1 VAEEV
6 DSGAAPPAEP
16 HPEKLLLIVEDDESF
31 ARTLKRSFERRGY
44 RVLTAASQEQ
54 VVELLRTASPNYAVV
69 DLKLEGAS
77 GLSCVQIL
85 HAHDEKMN
93 IVVLTGFASIA
104 TAVEAIKLGARHYL
118 AKPSNTDDI
127 ENAFG
132 KAQGD
137 TDVELDGRPTS
148 IKTLEWERIHQT
160 LADADFNIS
169 EAARRLGI
177 HRRTL
182 ARKLLKRQ
190 VK

>member
-1 VAEEV
+1 VVE
-6 DSGAAPPAEP
+6 AASEAQ
-16 HPEKLLLIVEDDESF
+16 KVLLIVEDDEGF

-44 RVLTAASQEQ
+44 RVLHAASHEQ
-54 VVELLRTASPNYAVV
+54 VVELLQTESPQYAVV
-69 DLKLEGAS
+69 DLKLGGAS
-77 GLSCVQIL
+77 GLACVQTL
-85 HAHDEKMN
+85 HAHDEEMN

-127 ENAFG
+127 EKAFG
-132 KAQGD
+132 KVEGN

>member
-1 VAEEV
+1 M
-6 DSGAAPPAEP
+6 DSERSDAR
-16 HPEKLLLIVEDDESF
+16 LLLIVEDDESL

-44 RVLTAASQEQ
+44 RVLTADDHATL
-54 VVELLRTASPNYAVV
+54 VTLLQTESPHYAVV
-69 DLKLEGAS
+69 DLKLNGVS
-77 GLSCVQIL
+77 GLSCVQTL
-85 HAHDEKMN
+85 HRHDARMP

-104 TAVEAIKLGARHYL
+104 TAVEAIKLGACQYL

-127 ENAFG
+127 ERALG
-132 KAQGD
+132 KTTGD
-137 TDVELDGRPTS
+137 ADVALTARPTS

-160 LADADFNIS
+160 LADTEFNIS

-182 ARKLLKRQ
+182 ARKLQKQR